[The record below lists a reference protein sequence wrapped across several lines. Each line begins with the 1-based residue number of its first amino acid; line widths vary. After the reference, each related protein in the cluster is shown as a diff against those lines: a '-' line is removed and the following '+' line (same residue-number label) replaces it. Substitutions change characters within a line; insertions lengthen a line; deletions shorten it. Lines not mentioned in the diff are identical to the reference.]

1 VSNWNWS
8 NDPAQLGDLLET
20 NVCVHCVWDLE
31 LLAGVGWLHREDPR
45 GLEITCRRPEPA
57 KSICLTCGNYCY
69 AYPNGELYRHSGPF
83 LGSLCRG
90 SGKTGTPP
98 TPEEKA
104 FAPYG

>member
-1 VSNWNWS
+1 MKNWNWS
-8 NDPAQLGDLLET
+8 NDPAQPGDLLET
-20 NVCVHCVWDLE
+20 NVCVHCVWELDLRAE
-31 LLAGVGWLHREDPR
+31 VGWLHRQDRR
-45 GLEITCRRPEPA
+45 GFEITCQRPEPSQWGCA
-57 KSICLTCGNYCY
+57 FCGELHR
-69 AYPNGELYRHSGPF
+69 AGPNGALYRHSGPF